1 MTDAPLNRLS
11 IKIYQVQQGLGGM
24 LYKKISIKIN
34 TWCDALANSFHCF
47 ENN

>member
-24 LYKKISIKIN
+24 LYKKNKYQN
-34 TWCDALANSFHCF
+34 
-47 ENN
+47 